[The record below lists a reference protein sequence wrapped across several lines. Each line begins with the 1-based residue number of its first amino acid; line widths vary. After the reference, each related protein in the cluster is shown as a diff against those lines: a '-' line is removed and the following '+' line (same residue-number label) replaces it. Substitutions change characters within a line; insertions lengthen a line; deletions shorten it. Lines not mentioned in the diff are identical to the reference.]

1 MKEKIIFSLH
11 MGIYSS
17 STYFWPIC

>member
-1 MKEKIIFSLH
+1 